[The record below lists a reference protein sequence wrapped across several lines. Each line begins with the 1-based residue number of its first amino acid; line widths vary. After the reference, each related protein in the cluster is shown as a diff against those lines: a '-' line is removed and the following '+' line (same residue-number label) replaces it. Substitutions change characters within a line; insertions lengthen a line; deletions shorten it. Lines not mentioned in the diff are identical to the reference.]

1 MFVLHQK
8 INFGCVALSNV
19 LFYCFTA
26 MCKVWGND
34 SSQCRRVLINIK
46 MNNITVYIFP
56 GMLKFFNKI
65 RSKRIAVVLKNSTR
79 SALKSGQSNCSM
91 FNESSKSNRK
101 KNVGDTSQK
110 LAFLHWIF
118 FLLFFTVWRCFFY
131 GTKFPIFCRLFSPC
145 RFFLEISKFPKSP
158 KNLAKL

>member
-1 MFVLHQK
+1 MFVLHQQ

-79 SALKSGQSNCSM
+79 SALKSGQSKCSM
-91 FNESSKSNRK
+91 FKQLMKVQSQIAK
-101 KNVGDTSQK
+101 KKCWRYFTKIGVCSLDFF
-110 LAFLHWIF
+110 LAFLHSLAMF
-118 FLLFFTVWRCFFY
+118 FL
-131 GTKFPIFCRLFSPC
+131 
-145 RFFLEISKFPKSP
+145 
-158 KNLAKL
+158 